1 MNLIR
6 RLLLRAYSALR
17 CAIYSQR
24 IADASNILRQH
35 DIPAR
40 RHIALTMRRAKHYAF
55 SHRRPRRLQR
65 HLPARRPP
73 DVGHLKEKSVN
84 MPAEQTMPARREFGA
99 SQDVAIV
106 ETAPLFGRRRPG

>member
-40 RHIALTMRRAKHYAF
+40 RHIALTMRRAKHQASLAAARADYNATF
-55 SHRRPRRLQR
+55 PPGVRR
-65 HLPARRPP
+65 
-73 DVGHLKEKSVN
+73 
-84 MPAEQTMPARREFGA
+84 TW
-99 SQDVAIV
+99 AI
-106 ETAPLFGRRRPG
+106 